1 MRHLVFDPGSRA
13 VSRGARV
20 SLAALLVFAA
30 VSANG
35 RLAFGAPEDAEA
47 ESLINRG
54 IELRE
59 HGKDDEALAVFK
71 KALAKSPS
79 PRARAQVALAEQ
91 ALGIWLAAEN
101 DLILAL
107 AADTDPWIVKNRGA
121 LEGALGIVRRH
132 VGSLDVRGTDGAEV
146 MLDGV
151 RLGVLPAPSAFRV
164 EAGRR
169 TLELRLKGFHPS
181 ARSIEVPP
189 GAVARETVTLV
200 ALPAEAVSA
209 GSSGAASAGKDP
221 RDGVDPGRNQR
232 IIGWAFAATGAAML
246 VTGGV
251 GMLVRKGIVDD
262 YNNLCPGLG
271 ASQPADCDGKIDA
284 ARTWLTVSIV
294 SFIAGGVFTLG
305 GITLAVTAPRRESSA
320 SAPRAPGG
328 VRVGC
333 APSSERGGASL
344 ACSGTF

>member
-1 MRHLVFDPGSRA
+1 MAIALVSAPVRHA
-13 VSRGARV
+13 
-20 SLAALLVFAA
+20 LAA
-30 VSANG
+30 
-35 RLAFGAPEDAEA
+35 PDDAEA
-47 ESLINRG
+47 EALINRG

-59 HGKDDEALAVFK
+59 RGKDDDALAVFK

-91 ALGIWLAAEN
+91 ALGLWVAAEA
-101 DLILAL
+101 DLVLAL
-107 AADTDPWIVKNRGA
+107 AADSDAWIAKNRGA
-121 LEGALGIVRRH
+121 LDGALALVRRH
-132 VGSLDVRGTDGAEV
+132 LGSLEVRGTDGAEV

-151 RLGVLPAPSAFRV
+151 RLGVLPAASAFRV

-169 TLELRLKGFHPS
+169 TLELRAKGFHPS
-181 ARSIEVPP
+181 ARSIEVPA
-189 GAVARETVTLV
+189 GAVARETVMLV
-200 ALPAEAVSA
+200 AMPAEVA
-209 GSSGAASAGKDP
+209 GDGTTGGRGAREGD
-221 RDGVDPGRNQR
+221 RDPGRGQR
-232 IIGWAFAATGAAML
+232 VLGWAFAGAGAAML

-262 YNNLCPGLG
+262 YNERCPGLG
-271 ASQPADCDGKIDA
+271 AAQPADCDGKIDS

-305 GITLAVTAPRRESSA
+305 GITLAVTAPRREPAA
-320 SAPRAPGG
+320 SAPAG

-344 ACSGTF
+344 ACSGSF